1 MSAKK
6 NIRKAKIVAT
16 LGPSSNDLETI
27 KKLIMA
33 GMNVARLNMSHGTYE
48 QHAELIKNIREA
60 SQSIG
65 IEVAILQDLQG
76 PKIRVAVLDQELELT
91 KGSRWYIG
99 VPELKDQFE
108 SNFIP
113 SDYAE
118 LVNDCVP
125 NTKLLF
131 DDGKIKARAVERE
144 GDAYLI
150 EITEGGVLKSK
161 KGINLPDCKLSAPSF
176 TPKDQKDLEF
186 GIEQGIDFVAL
197 SFVRDKEDIIRIKD
211 FLKQRNSDV
220 LVVAKIEKPQAVLN
234 IQEITEE
241 VDVIMVARGDM
252 GVEVGDHLVP
262 VVQKK
267 LISLCN
273 LKGIPVITATQM
285 LESMIGFSTPTRA
298 EASDVA
304 NAIWDGTDAVMLSA
318 ESASGK
324 FPIEAVKMMSSII
337 LEAEKYPKK
346 RISLKDLLID
356 DVGSTMMIAASLIAE
371 NIKAH
376 HILCMT
382 TEGNSC
388 RKLSRFRPKI
398 PILGVTNSIN
408 VVRRMCLFWGCMPFH
423 LTNFDEDNL
432 DLQKQVVDLVKTEFK
447 LNAGDKVV
455 VTKGEGKFFQ
465 GGTSNSVIV
474 EIIP

>member
-1 MSAKK
+1 MAISK
-6 NIRKAKIVAT
+6 NKRKAKIVAT
-16 LGPSSNDLETI
+16 LGPSSNDLDTI
-27 KKLIMA
+27 KNLIKA
-33 GMNVARLNMSHGTYE
+33 GLNVARVNMSHGNYD
-48 QHAELIKNIREA
+48 QHRELIKNIREA
-60 SQSIG
+60 SKSLGQ
-65 IEVAILQDLQG
+65 EVAILQDLQG
-76 PKIRVAVLDQELELT
+76 PKIRVGKLDEPLELK
-91 KGSRWYIG
+91 KGSKWYIG
-99 VPELKDQFE
+99 IPALSDKFQG
-108 SNFIP
+108 NFIP
-113 SDYAE
+113 SEYEE

-125 NTKLLF
+125 GTKILF
-131 DDGKIKARAVERE
+131 DDGKIKAKAIQRD

-150 EITEGGVLKSK
+150 EVIEGGTLKSK
-161 KGINLPDCKLSAPSF
+161 KGINLPDAKISAPSF
-176 TPKDQKDLEF
+176 TEKDQQDLEF
-186 GIEQGIDFVAL
+186 GIENEIDFVAL
-197 SFVRDKEDIIRIKD
+197 SFVRDKNDIIRIKD
-211 FLKQRNSDV
+211 FLKQRNADV

-234 IQEITEE
+234 IQEILDE
-241 VDVIMVARGDM
+241 VDIVMVARGDM

-273 LKGIPVITATQM
+273 LRGIPVITATQM
-285 LESMIGFSTPTRA
+285 LESMIESSTPTRA

-324 FPIEAVKMMSSII
+324 YPIEAVKMMSSII

-376 HILCMT
+376 RILCMT

-388 RKLSRFRPKI
+388 KKLARFRPKI
-398 PILGVTNSIN
+398 PILGVTNSLK
-408 VVRRMCLFWGCMPFH
+408 VVRRMCLYWGIYPFY
-423 LTNFDEDNL
+423 LTDFDEDNL
-432 DLQKQVVDLVKTEFK
+432 DLQKQVVQMVKEDLK
-447 LNAGDKVV
+447 LQPGDTIV

-465 GGTSNSVIV
+465 GGTSNSVITEV
-474 EIIP
+474 IE

>member
-1 MSAKK
+1 MVKAK

-16 LGPSSNDLETI
+16 LGPSSNSLDTI
-27 KKLIMA
+27 KQLIEA
-33 GMNVARLNMSHGTYE
+33 GLDVARVNMSHGTYE
-48 QHAELIKNIREA
+48 QHSDLIKNIRQA
-60 SQSIG
+60 SKELG
-65 IEVAILQDLQG
+65 REVAILQDLQG
-76 PKIRVAVLDQELELT
+76 PKIRVGVLEEEINLE

-99 VPELKDQFE
+99 VPELKEQFKK
-108 SNFIP
+108 NFIP
-113 SDYAE
+113 SEYTE
-118 LVNDCVP
+118 LVDDCVP
-125 NTKLLF
+125 KTKILF
-131 DDGKIKARAVERE
+131 DDGKIKAKAIERE

-161 KGINLPDCKLSAPSF
+161 KGINLPDANISAPSF
-176 TPKDQKDLEF
+176 TEKDQRDLDF
-186 GIEQGIDFVAL
+186 GIKEGIDFVAL
-197 SFVRDKEDIIRIKD
+197 SFVRDRNDIIRIKE
-211 FLKQRNSDV
+211 FLKQRNAKV

-234 IQEITEE
+234 IQEITDE
-241 VDVIMVARGDM
+241 VDIVMVARGDM

-273 LKGIPVITATQM
+273 LKGVPVITATQM
-285 LESMIGFSTPTRA
+285 LESMINTSTPTRA

-337 LEAEKYPKK
+337 IEAEKYPKK
-346 RISLKDLLID
+346 RISLKDLLIE

-371 NIKAH
+371 NINAH
-376 HILCMT
+376 RILCMT

-388 RKLSRFRPKI
+388 RKLGRFRPKI

-408 VVRRMCLFWGCMPFH
+408 VVRRMCLFWGCTPFF

-432 DLQKQVVDLVKTEFK
+432 DLQKQVVQMVKEQFN
-447 LNAGDKVV
+447 LQSGDKVV

-474 EIIP
+474 EIIQ

>member
-1 MSAKK
+1 MPSTKS
-6 NIRKAKIVAT
+6 IRKAKIVAT

-27 KKLIMA
+27 KKLIAA

-48 QHAELIKNIREA
+48 QHSELIKNIREA
-60 SQSIG
+60 SKAMG

-76 PKIRVAVLDQELELT
+76 PKIRVGTLDKELDLQ
-91 KGSRWYIG
+91 KGSRWHVGI
-99 VPELKDQFE
+99 PSLKDKFDK
-108 SNFIP
+108 NFIP

-125 NTKLLF
+125 NTKILF
-131 DDGKIKARAVERE
+131 DDGKIKAKAIERV

-150 EITEGGVLKSK
+150 EVLEGGILKSK
-161 KGINLPDCKLSAPSF
+161 KGINLPDCKLSVPSF
-176 TPKDQKDLEF
+176 TQKDQEDLEF
-186 GIEQGIDFVAL
+186 GIKQGIDFVAL

-211 FLKQRNSDV
+211 FLKQRNAQV
-220 LVVAKIEKPQAVLN
+220 LVIAKIEKPQAVLN
-234 IQEITEE
+234 IQEITDE

-324 FPIEAVKMMSSII
+324 YPIESVKMMSSII

-346 RISLKDLLID
+346 RISLSDLLID

-371 NIKAH
+371 NIKAQ
-376 HILCMT
+376 HIICMT

-388 RKLSRFRPKI
+388 IKLSRFRPKT
-398 PILGVTNSIN
+398 PILGVTNSVH
-408 VVRRMCLFWGCMPFH
+408 VVRRMCLYWGCVPFH

-432 DLQKQVVDLVKTEFK
+432 DLQKQVVELVKKEFN
-447 LNAGDKVV
+447 LNSGEKVV

-474 EIIP
+474 EIIQ